1 MSAPL
6 FVYLLSKPHAEPQ
19 RAGVKAIFW
28 VLLLALGLAGCTSN
42 SNAKAQAREAFV
54 AGQQQALARMLQARA
69 PNVTVLGPVHNP
81 VMPWTE
87 DLTLAKAIV
96 AAGYYGRTDPK
107 GIVIHRNG
115 QEMPVDPKQLLS
127 GEDVPLQAGD
137 VVEVR
142 P

>member
-1 MSAPL
+1 MSA
-6 FVYLLSKPHAEPQ
+6 VS
-19 RAGVKAIFW
+19 VKAIFW

-69 PNVTVLGPVHNP
+69 PNVTLLGPVHNP

-137 VVEVR
+137 VVEAYEIEEIKR
-142 P
+142 TL

>member
-1 MSAPL
+1 MSAA
-6 FVYLLSKPHAEPQ
+6 S
-19 RAGVKAIFW
+19 VKAFFW
-28 VLLLALGLAGCTSN
+28 VLLLALASAGCTPN
-42 SNAKAQAREAFV
+42 SNAKAQARQAFL

-81 VMPWTE
+81 IMPWTE

-115 QEMPVDPKQLLS
+115 QDMPIDPKQLLS
-127 GEDVPLQAGD
+127 GEDMLLQAGD

>member
-1 MSAPL
+1 MSAA
-6 FVYLLSKPHAEPQ
+6 S
-19 RAGVKAIFW
+19 VKAFFW
-28 VLLLALGLAGCTSN
+28 VLLLAFGSAGCTSN
-42 SNAKAQAREAFV
+42 SNAKAQARQAFL
-54 AGQQQALARMLQARA
+54 AGQQQALARMLEARA

-81 VMPWTE
+81 IMPWTE

-115 QEMPVDPKQLLS
+115 QDMPIDPKQLLS
-127 GEDVPLQAGD
+127 GEDMLLQAGD

>member
-1 MSAPL
+1 MSA
-6 FVYLLSKPHAEPQ
+6 VS
-19 RAGVKAIFW
+19 VKAIFW
-28 VLLLALGLAGCTSN
+28 VLLLALGLAGCTTQSKSN
-42 SNAKAQAREAFV
+42 AQAREAFV

-69 PNVTVLGPVHNP
+69 PNVTLLGPVHNP

-96 AAGYYGRTDPK
+96 AAGYYGRTGPK

>member
-1 MSAPL
+1 MSAA
-6 FVYLLSKPHAEPQ
+6 S
-19 RAGVKAIFW
+19 VKAFFW
-28 VLLLALGLAGCTSN
+28 VLLVALGSAGCTSN
-42 SNAKAQAREAFV
+42 SNAKAQARQAFL
-54 AGQQQALARMLQARA
+54 AGQQQALARMLQAGA

-81 VMPWTE
+81 IMPWTE

-115 QEMPVDPKQLLS
+115 QDMPIDPKQLLS
-127 GEDVPLQAGD
+127 GEDMLLQAGD

>member
-1 MSAPL
+1 MSAA
-6 FVYLLSKPHAEPQ
+6 S
-19 RAGVKAIFW
+19 VKAFFW
-28 VLLLALGLAGCTSN
+28 VLLLAFGSAGCTSN
-42 SNAKAQAREAFV
+42 SNAKAQARQAFL

-81 VMPWTE
+81 IMPWTE

-115 QEMPVDPKQLLS
+115 QDMPIDPKQLLS
-127 GEDVPLQAGD
+127 GEDMLLQAGD

>member
-6 FVYLLSKPHAEPQ
+6 FVCLLTKPHTAPQ

-69 PNVTVLGPVHNP
+69 LNVTVLGPVHNP

-115 QEMPVDPKQLLS
+115 QVMPVAPKQLLS